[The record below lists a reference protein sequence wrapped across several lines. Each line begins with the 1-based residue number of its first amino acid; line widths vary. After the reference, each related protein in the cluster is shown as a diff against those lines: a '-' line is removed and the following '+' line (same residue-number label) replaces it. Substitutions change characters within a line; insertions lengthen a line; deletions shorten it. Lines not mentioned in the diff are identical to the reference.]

1 MAVFNEIRF
10 DNLRG
15 DLFGGVTAA
24 IIALPMALAFGVASG
39 AGPAAGLYGAVLVGL
54 FAALF
59 GSTPTLISEPTGPM
73 TVIMTAV
80 IAQLMATNPEQG
92 MAMAFT
98 VVMLAG
104 LLQMLFGVLKLG
116 HYVTMMP
123 YTVISGFM
131 TGIGIIL
138 IVLQLGPFLGQA
150 PPAGG
155 VTGTLSSLPAMIEA
169 IEPAE
174 TALGLL
180 SFGLLVFFPKR
191 FSRMIP
197 PQLLALVLGT
207 LVSVFLLSDT
217 EIRRIGEIPTGL
229 PDLQLPVFSA
239 AQWQLMVVE
248 AAVLAVLGSID
259 ALLTSVIA
267 ENLTRRESDSNKE
280 LFGQGI
286 GNLASGLFG
295 GIPGAGA
302 TMGTVVNIQTGGR
315 SALSGLTRALLLM
328 IVVLW
333 AADLTEQIPLAV
345 LAGIAL
351 KVGIDIIDW
360 SFLKRAH
367 RVSYKAA
374 LIMYGVIALT
384 VFVDLI
390 TAVAIGVFIANI
402 LTIARMEKL
411 QTDAVR
417 AIHDAD
423 PQHDHNLSRDEQ
435 TLLERANGKIL
446 VFALGGP
453 LLFGVAKAIS
463 RKYAVLSSHEVLI
476 VDFTEVPVLGVSS
489 SLALENIILEDLKH
503 QRPVFIV
510 GAVGDV
516 AQRLTKLG
524 VLDRLPPANVVPT
537 RQDALTRATALL
549 EADAPGR
556 PGTVGNPTDA
566 RPPAGGI

>member
-1 MAVFNEIRF
+1 
-10 DNLRG
+10 
-15 DLFGGVTAA
+15 
-24 IIALPMALAFGVASG
+24 
-39 AGPAAGLYGAVLVGL
+39 
-54 FAALF
+54 
-59 GSTPTLISEPTGPM
+59 
-73 TVIMTAV
+73 
-80 IAQLMATNPEQG
+80 
-92 MAMAFT
+92 
-98 VVMLAG
+98 
-104 LLQMLFGVLKLG
+104 
-116 HYVTMMP
+116 
-123 YTVISGFM
+123 M

-138 IVLQLGPFLGQA
+138 IILQLGPFLGQA
-150 PPAGG
+150 PPPGG
-155 VTGTLSSLPAMIEA
+155 VTGTLSALPALIDNMR
-169 IEPAE
+169 PAE
-174 TALGLL
+174 TVLAIL
-180 SFGLLVFFPKR
+180 SFGLLVLLPKR
-191 FSRMIP
+191 LGVVIP

-207 LVSVFLLSDT
+207 LVSVFLLSDA

-229 PDLQLPVFSA
+229 PDLQLPVFTA

-267 ENLTRRESDSNKE
+267 ENMTRKESDSNKE
-280 LFGQGI
+280 LFGQGM

-315 SALSGLTRALLLM
+315 SALSGLTRAVLLM
-328 IVVLW
+328 VVVLW

-367 RVSYKAA
+367 RVSFKAA

-390 TAVAIGVFIANI
+390 TAVAIGVFIANV

-411 QTDAVR
+411 QHDAVK
-417 AIHDAD
+417 AIHDAN
-423 PQHDHNLSRDEQ
+423 PEHDHDLTRDEQ

-446 VFALGGP
+446 VFTLGGP

-463 RKYAVLSSHEVLI
+463 RKYAVLSSHEILI
-476 VDFTEVPVLGVSS
+476 IDFTEVPVLGVSS
-489 SLALENIILEDLKH
+489 SLALESIILEDLKQ
-503 QRPVFIV
+503 QRPVLIV

-516 AQRLTKLG
+516 AERLKKLG
-524 VLDRLPPANVVPT
+524 MLDRLPPDHVVRT
-537 RQDALTRATALL
+537 RQEALAKATALL
-549 EADAPGR
+549 EREVSGGLGDAQSGK
-556 PGTVGNPTDA
+556 
-566 RPPAGGI
+566 